1 MRGKT
6 VEEEKW
12 FQDNQEVNL
21 KPRKMRKSRKMKKRR
36 FILRGFIS
44 FKYLQN
50 EEAQKF
56 EKEKQDNPAWNNLY
70 GAFEL
75 VTNNRKRN
83 QIIIIKDLIFKIKEK
98 FNKEFEFLS
107 HERQRLIDTIN
118 EKNTRI
124 KEIYETLKYDHELLK
139 PRVNPLEKYLQN
151 HNTF

>member
-1 MRGKT
+1 
-6 VEEEKW
+6 
-12 FQDNQEVNL
+12 
-21 KPRKMRKSRKMKKRR
+21 
-36 FILRGFIS
+36 
-44 FKYLQN
+44 
-50 EEAQKF
+50 
-56 EKEKQDNPAWNNLY
+56 
-70 GAFEL
+70 

-139 PRVNPLEKYLQN
+139 PRVNPLEKYE
-151 HNTF
+151 